1 MVTIDPGPSALPTTV
16 SLSRVIADQ
25 KKTELLALGMMIFSI
40 WFGFLA
46 GWLVTAA
53 IAVGVLIGLVNHLVT
68 EYWLLK
74 VIAGGGSPTRGQ
86 LTRFTLVR
94 LTILSVVA
102 IGGAVAFWPD
112 GVGLL
117 LGLAVFRLVALVM
130 TTIPLLKELKSQ

>member
-1 MVTIDPGPSALPTTV
+1 MTTTPEASALPSGA

-25 KKTELLALGMMIFSI
+25 KKTELLALVMIVASI
-40 WFGFLA
+40 WFGFVA
-46 GWLVTAA
+46 GWLVTVSIA
-53 IAVGVLIGLVNHLVT
+53 IGVLLGLVNHLVT

-74 VIAGGGSPTRGQ
+74 TISGGGSPTRGQ

-102 IGGAVAFWPD
+102 VGGAVAFWPD

-117 LGLAVFRLVALVM
+117 LGLAIFRLVALVM